1 MVGAPQRSGDVIA
14 VERVAV
20 PARCDRARLDCRTRR
35 GVALDETHRT
45 PARSTEGR
53 DDVARGI
60 RHDDVAVSV
69 EADLLA
75 TFVHETVV
83 EPTQLDEVPQL
94 LTPTTCAVVDVMSVD
109 ERPPITS
116 PEAATLVAG
125 SQHASDPPRDR
136 GRLVGRGENG
146 PSDLRTKRT
155 VDAPES
161 ANQDQLGPRGT
172 CPQATTGPS
181 QRRRTGICTNGR
193 CGVTATHEWW
203 RVATGLDQF
212 AASPAPGR
220 HRDPV
225 QRVPRAH
232 GLRPGRAEPR
242 PDASG
247 GRALPGPPTA
257 LRARPRSR
265 QR

>member
-161 ANQDQLGPRGT
+161 ANQDQLGP
-172 CPQATTGPS
+172 AGPVHRQPRAPLNGAGQGS
-181 QRRRTGICTNGR
+181 VRTGAVG
-193 CGVTATHEWW
+193 
-203 RVATGLDQF
+203 
-212 AASPAPGR
+212 
-220 HRDPV
+220 
-225 QRVPRAH
+225 
-232 GLRPGRAEPR
+232 
-242 PDASG
+242 
-247 GRALPGPPTA
+247 
-257 LRARPRSR
+257 
-265 QR
+265 